1 MSEEDPKIFKIIVV
15 GDSGVGKTCLIKQF
29 TQHIFYESNQST
41 ISTDLGMRDEI
52 INGKPTKLH
61 IWDTAGQ
68 EQYRSIVTAYYR
80 NSYGAIIVFDMT
92 RRDSFQNANTWL
104 QELKKHA
111 GDQVRVILVGNKAD
125 CEYMRAVTTKE
136 AEEYAEYYNLLY
148 YETSAK
154 TSLNVDKV
162 IKHNQKRKKKKKK
175 LKIENYFKDN
185 INKDIYIYNLTS
197 QYSMYHNIN

>member
-154 TSLNVDKV
+154 TSLNVDKMFLTLSED
-162 IKHNQKRKKKKKK
+162 IWKN
-175 LKIENYFKDN
+175 IEEFTSETVDEKNDLLQY
-185 INKDIYIYNLTS
+185 NKSYAEES
-197 QYSMYHNIN
+197 SSGCC